1 MEGRR
6 TGRKSEVRTTEE
18 TVWRIDGWML
28 HAMVDETIDVEI
40 DVKMDVKMDAKIDMK
55 MNEIIVVNMS
65 VRSTNVTCVTVA
77 GKVAKIG
84 T

>member
-6 TGRKSEVRTTEE
+6 TGRKRGVRSPDV
-18 TVWRIDGWML
+18 TVWKIDVWML

-40 DVKMDVKMDAKIDMK
+40 DVKMDVKMDAKIGMK